1 MKHEEHSWKTFDG
14 ITVYAQ
20 SWTPDTPP
28 RAAIALV
35 HGLGDHSGRYPY
47 VVEGLVAAGFAVN
60 GFDERGHGRTGGPRV
75 HAPSYAALMKDIDT
89 HIEVTRKRFAGMPL
103 FLYGHS
109 HGGAQVLYYGLDRS
123 PAVAG
128 VVASS
133 PGIRSGVP
141 QSALKIASAKVL
153 SRLVPTLRIP
163 LGSPVGGISSDPAWL
178 EISKNDPLFQEG
190 LTVRLGAHM
199 LEAGTFILAHKSFPV
214 PLLLMQGTEDKHA
227 DPATSIAFAKSLPGD
242 VTLKVWEGMRHELHN
257 ELRRAEV
264 IAFMRQ
270 WLEAHLR

>member
-1 MKHEEHSWKTFDG
+1 MKHEEHSWTTFDG

-20 SWTPDTPP
+20 SWAPGTPP
-28 RAAIALV
+28 RAVVALV

-47 VVEGLVAAGFAVN
+47 MVEGLVAAGFAVS

-75 HAPSYAALMKDIDT
+75 HAPSYGALMKDIDS
-89 HIEVTRKRFAGMPL
+89 HLEVTRKRFPGMPL

-123 PAVAG
+123 PALAG
-128 VVASS
+128 IVASS
-133 PGIRSGVP
+133 PGIRSGVR
-141 QSALKIASAKVL
+141 QSGLKIAAAKIL
-153 SRLVPTLRIP
+153 SRLVPTMRFP

-178 EISKNDPLFQEG
+178 GTTKNDPLFQEG
-190 LTVRLGAHM
+190 LSVRLGAQI
-199 LEAGTFILAHKSFPV
+199 LQAQDYILAHKSFPV
-214 PLLLMQGTEDKHA
+214 PLLIMQGTEDRHA
-227 DPATSIAFAKSLPGD
+227 DPGASIAFAKSLPGD

-257 ELRRAEV
+257 ELRRSEV
-264 IAFMRQ
+264 ITFMRQ